1 MKPELIH
8 QEDWKRGA
16 DEALM
21 DLIVFRV
28 PGGIL
33 YEIYTNGDRC
43 LHQFSPRPYV
53 LGQPCDG
60 TIEHCVFALFY
71 DYCGAKGLDPAALY
85 REAYSDCEPDSKGER
100 DATTRRAMAEG
111 VAFPLAWD
119 NEAYR
124 GLLESLTEINNH
136 SLVSVLTERAGP

>member
-1 MKPELIH
+1 MTPLLLSH
-8 QEDWKRGA
+8 EDWQRQSDGTR
-16 DEALM
+16 M
-21 DLIVFRV
+21 DLMVFRV
-28 PGGIL
+28 PSGIL
-33 YEIYTNGDRC
+33 YEVYADGDRC
-43 LHQFSPRPYV
+43 FHQFSPRPYV

-60 TIEHCVFALFY
+60 TIEACVFALFY

-119 NEAYR
+119 DEAYR